1 MKEILVVTGPTA
13 SGKTEL
19 AMSIYQALGGESK
32 ATLIS
37 VDSAMIYRGMDIGTA
52 KPSSDCLAS
61 YPHSLIDIKDPCN
74 SYSAADFVDD
84 CDALVEIA
92 LDKGQ
97 IPILVGGTML
107 YIKCFRDGISR
118 LPGRDDF
125 VRNDLEE
132 RMQKFGAEKLYQE
145 LLEIDPDVAK
155 NIHPNNRQ
163 RVLRALEVFL
173 VTGKKLSTLWRE
185 NPSKSLSDR
194 LNGKLRM
201 VALMQE
207 EKSRLHRRIEMR
219 FHEMLKEGFLE
230 EVEALRER
238 FELDLSKPAMRAVGY
253 QQAWRYLEG
262 LIDRPSFISEAISAT
277 KLLAKKQMTWL
288 RGWED
293 KQIITPADNQKIIE
307 EVAFRAGHVG

>member
-1 MKEILVVTGPTA
+1 
-13 SGKTEL
+13 
-19 AMSIYQALGGESK
+19 
-32 ATLIS
+32 
-37 VDSAMIYRGMDIGTA
+37 
-52 KPSSDCLAS
+52 
-61 YPHSLIDIKDPCN
+61 
-74 SYSAADFVDD
+74 
-84 CDALVEIA
+84 
-92 LDKGQ
+92 
-97 IPILVGGTML
+97 ML

-219 FHEMLKEGFLE
+219 FHEMLEKGFLE